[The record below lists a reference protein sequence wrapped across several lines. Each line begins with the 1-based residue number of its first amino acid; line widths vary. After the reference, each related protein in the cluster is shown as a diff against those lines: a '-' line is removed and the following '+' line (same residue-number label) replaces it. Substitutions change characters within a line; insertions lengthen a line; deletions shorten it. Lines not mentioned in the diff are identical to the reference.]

1 MPWGMGTGILNHSAS
16 KPFSQLPRTHAKD
29 AFSFLMIPSLLNHR
43 NGQQPPGTTL
53 PGERPPTGLRPPQ
66 TILLVPSRPSLGS
79 NPGTTSLL
87 RRSPELQTAGRCA
100 LQARHGA
107 PEPPEPPESMARKPG
122 QETAA
127 PKVADHARILAA
139 TTKPGPG
146 PGPQGDLGRLR
157 RRNSRG
163 SALGERAEG
172 AAYPA
177 RRGLS
182 VPASPLRPLD
192 WRLPRAAC
200 TQSCLTG
207 VTLAA
212 RSTWNPG
219 SLKSSARAGR
229 LPVFLGWPP
238 NGSLRLRPGRLRA
251 GTGLRRG
258 VGSRRVPP
266 GLVKAGCL
274 QVSLA
279 RLSGL
284 L

>member
-1 MPWGMGTGILNHSAS
+1 MP
-16 KPFSQLPRTHAKD
+16 P
-29 AFSFLMIPSLLNHR
+29 
-43 NGQQPPGTTL
+43 
-53 PGERPPTGLRPPQ
+53 
-66 TILLVPSRPSLGS
+66 RPSLGS
-79 NPGTTSLL
+79 NPGTTSPL

-100 LQARHGA
+100 LRARHGA

-127 PKVADHARILAA
+127 AKVADHARRLAT

-157 RRNSRG
+157 RRNRRG

-172 AAYPA
+172 AYPA
-177 RRGLS
+177 RRCLS

-192 WRLPRAAC
+192 WRLPRAASA
-200 TQSCLTG
+200 QSCLTG
-207 VTLAA
+207 VTRTD

-219 SLKSSARAGR
+219 SLKSSAGAGR

-238 NGSLRLRPGRLRA
+238 TGSSRLRPGRLRA
-251 GTGLRRG
+251 GTRLRRG
-258 VGSRRVPP
+258 VGSRTVPP
-266 GLVKAGCL
+266 GRLKAGCL
-274 QVSLA
+274 QVSPA

>member
-1 MPWGMGTGILNHSAS
+1 
-16 KPFSQLPRTHAKD
+16 
-29 AFSFLMIPSLLNHR
+29 
-43 NGQQPPGTTL
+43 
-53 PGERPPTGLRPPQ
+53 
-66 TILLVPSRPSLGS
+66 
-79 NPGTTSLL
+79 
-87 RRSPELQTAGRCA
+87 
-100 LQARHGA
+100 
-107 PEPPEPPESMARKPG
+107 MARKPG

-127 PKVADHARILAA
+127 AKVADHARILAA

-146 PGPQGDLGRLR
+146 PGPQGDLRRLR
-157 RRNSRG
+157 RRNRRG

-177 RRGLS
+177 RQCLS
-182 VPASPLRPLD
+182 VPASPLRPLN

-200 TQSCLTG
+200 AQSCLTG

-212 RSTWNPG
+212 SSTCNPG

-238 NGSLRLRPGRLRA
+238 NGSSRLRPSRLCA
-251 GTGLRRG
+251 GTRLWRG

-266 GLVKAGCL
+266 GRLKAGCL
-274 QVSLA
+274 QFSPA

-284 L
+284 LWHQRSRASFPSAPGLLGPISSRNRCQLCLRPGP